1 MEANEHVVRRTID
14 GRELSFVRRTHD
26 GRELSESE
34 LRGLGFTNDT
44 ITKVVSEVAGRIVA
58 GGDGSFSEGFTT

>member
-34 LRGLGFTNDT
+34 LRGLGFTN
-44 ITKVVSEVAGRIVA
+44 VVSEVAGRIVA

>member
-1 MEANEHVVRRTID
+1 MEANEHIIRRTID
-14 GRELSFVRRTHD
+14 GRELTFVRRTHN
-26 GRELSESE
+26 GRELSEAE

-58 GGDGSFSEGFTT
+58 GDDGSFNEGFTT